1 MPHKAAEIVT
11 HDKTLSGHCPICV
24 MDEERVVKGD
34 DILLVQYKEQK
45 FAFDSEYKL
54 QRFYQNPFKYSKA

>member
-54 QRFYQNPFKYSKA
+54 